1 MKTLHSDKCQLN
13 IVGEWWDEMYSRNP
27 DGSLK
32 LEWKSPVRFNT
43 KMDNVAILIAALMSN
58 SGSITGGILQHAQ
71 GIGDAVW
78 VEPTIPAV
86 NTADTTL
93 LSEAGRKAVTS
104 FTFLDGADL
113 PTVTLTS
120 KILVSTTYLEA
131 DLAGVT
137 IREQALFGG
146 DATAAVDTG
155 IIVNII
161 RHHPLFK
168 SGAAILTRNIK
179 ITFS

>member
-1 MKTLHSDKCQLN
+1 MSKTFHSDKCQLT
-13 IVGEWWDEMYSRNP
+13 IVGEWWDELYSRRP
-27 DGSLK
+27 DGSLQ
-32 LEWKSPVRFNT
+32 LDWKSPVRYNT
-43 KMDNVAILIAALMSN
+43 KMDNAAILIAALLAN
-58 SGSITGGILQHAQ
+58 DAGTSGLLFSAQ

-93 LSEAGRKAVTS
+93 LSEAGRNPINSIV
-104 FTFLDGADL
+104 FLDGADL
-113 PTVTLTS
+113 PTVTLTN
-120 KILVSTTYLEA
+120 KILVSTTFIEA

-146 DATAAVDTG
+146 DATATVDTG
-155 IIVNII
+155 IILNVI
-161 RHHPLFK
+161 RHDPLFK